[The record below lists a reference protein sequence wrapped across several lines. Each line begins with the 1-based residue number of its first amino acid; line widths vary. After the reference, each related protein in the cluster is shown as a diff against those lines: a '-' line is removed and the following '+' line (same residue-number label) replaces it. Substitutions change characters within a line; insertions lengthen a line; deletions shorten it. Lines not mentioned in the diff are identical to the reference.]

1 MNVSKLFLFLILGI
15 LQFTDIKAQIVGVFP
30 DAVALNEN
38 PGNCIWLSNQSA
50 DQIKVHYL
58 QNSKFKPEK
67 VVAVADKT
75 SKGYRMYYKH
85 QGSMG
90 WQKYWIKVTTINT
103 KDCIGYYEDY
113 NPDLLLAPFKGLKSL
128 VGTFG
133 HTSSDYKKIYKQ
145 YQHVACR
152 LYTQTADDKGY
163 IADQMTMLLS
173 KYTKETELQEPDL
186 IASEGKGF
194 AAPAKAEATIDHW
207 NHWVSFLEELDKKGF
222 VTLIEYSACPL

>member
-90 WQKYWIKVTTINT
+90 WQKYWIKIALVIMKTTI
-103 KDCIGYYEDY
+103 
-113 NPDLLLAPFKGLKSL
+113 
-128 VGTFG
+128 
-133 HTSSDYKKIYKQ
+133 
-145 YQHVACR
+145 
-152 LYTQTADDKGY
+152 QTY
-163 IADQMTMLLS
+163 
-173 KYTKETELQEPDL
+173 
-186 IASEGKGF
+186 
-194 AAPAKAEATIDHW
+194 
-207 NHWVSFLEELDKKGF
+207 
-222 VTLIEYSACPL
+222 C